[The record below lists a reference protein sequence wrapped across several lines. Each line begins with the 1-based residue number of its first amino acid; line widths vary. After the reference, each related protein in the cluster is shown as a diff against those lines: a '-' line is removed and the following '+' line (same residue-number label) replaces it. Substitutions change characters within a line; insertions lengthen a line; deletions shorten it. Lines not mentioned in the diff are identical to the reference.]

1 MSGMAKTTNS
11 LGPRYLLL
19 RVPNSGP
26 KALAGPPND
35 FASFDEADARL
46 REISDAQTK
55 SHHTYLEITE
65 YAGDK
70 IAFLEREGILY

>member
-1 MSGMAKTTNS
+1 MTKADSTPNA
-11 LGPRYLLL
+11 RFLLL

-35 FASFDEADARL
+35 FASLDEAEARL
-46 REISDAQTK
+46 RDITDSHMK
-55 SHHTYLEITE
+55 SHHTYLEIVE
-65 YAGDK
+65 YWGDK